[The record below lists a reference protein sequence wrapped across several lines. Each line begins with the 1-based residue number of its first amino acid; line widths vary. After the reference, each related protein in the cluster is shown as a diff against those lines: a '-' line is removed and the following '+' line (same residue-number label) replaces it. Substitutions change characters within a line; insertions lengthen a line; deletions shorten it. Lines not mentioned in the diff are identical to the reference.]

1 MYLSINPPPSINRPP
16 SHGFSS
22 HGFSTSQRLP
32 ATPLAPHPGRANFQ
46 GPAAAVALEPR
57 RPGGPRRP
65 CLGTDGTE
73 HGCRAMSC
81 VVDDLCISML
91 YTHNMHIY
99 IYIYVTGNIRCVDI
113 CICIYIYSKSY
124 WEYWLYKYDIW
135 TIPGDSPPMFI
146 ADWQNHPK
154 KDVALRGLIVREYIN
169 HHKPENSWQK
179 QLQV

>member
-99 IYIYVTGNIRCVDI
+99 IHICDWEYSMCRYMHMYIYIANLTENTDCINMTYGQFLEIHHQCSSQTGKII
-113 CICIYIYSKSY
+113 
-124 WEYWLYKYDIW
+124 
-135 TIPGDSPPMFI
+135 
-146 ADWQNHPK
+146 PK
-154 KDVALRGLIVREYIN
+154 KTLHCEV
-169 HHKPENSWQK
+169 
-179 QLQV
+179 